1 MAADAP
7 DAARPIESMDDLL
20 VPFFA
25 SEKPRGAWQIGTE
38 AEKFG
43 VFADGATLPFE
54 GERSVATVLAR
65 LAERHGW
72 VPEGE
77 FVGGTVIALRRG
89 RASITL
95 EPAGQLELSG
105 APLDTIHETRVEL
118 LGHLAEVRA
127 VSADLGIR
135 WLGLGFHPFASHAD
149 LPWVPKLRYGVMRE
163 YLPTKGRF
171 ALDMMRR
178 TCTVQANLDYASAD
192 DAFRKLRVALRAQ
205 PIVSAMFAN
214 SPWVEGR
221 ATGERSRRVHVWTSV
236 DPDRQGLLPQLW
248 EGPASYERYVEW
260 ALDVP
265 MFLVKRGSTLHRN
278 TGQTFRD
285 YWENGFEGLRATI
298 GDWDTHLNTLF
309 PEARL
314 KRTLEVRGAD
324 AQGADLLVALP
335 AFWKGLLYDETSLAG
350 AEGLLGA
357 LDFESLEAA
366 RPAIGD
372 RGLGATLVERPVA
385 AWASELVTLAREGLA
400 RLGNL
405 DCEGR
410 DETHHLEALEAL
422 VAKGESP
429 ACEAL
434 RRAPGASPSPEAV
447 LDAVAL

>member
-7 DAARPIESMDDLL
+7 DAARPIEGMDDLL

-25 SEKPRGAWQIGTE
+25 SEKPRGAWQVGTE

-43 VFADGATLPFE
+43 VFADGRTLPFE
-54 GERSVATVLAR
+54 GEPSVATILGR
-65 LAERHGW
+65 LVERHGW
-72 VPEGE
+72 QPEGE
-77 FVGGTVIALRRG
+77 YVGGTVIALRRG

-127 VSADLGIR
+127 VSADLGIH
-135 WLGLGFHPFASHAD
+135 WLGLGFHPFASHAE

-178 TCTVQANLDYASAD
+178 TCTVQANLDYANAD
-192 DAFRKLRVALRAQ
+192 DAFRKLRVALRTQ

-214 SPWVEGR
+214 SPWVERR
-221 ATGERSRRVHVWTSV
+221 ATGERSRRVHVWSSV

-248 EGPASYERYVEW
+248 EGPPSYERYVEW

-285 YWENGFEGLRATI
+285 YWKHGFEGLRATV

-324 AQGADLLVALP
+324 SQGAALLVALP
-335 AFWKGLLYDETSLAG
+335 ALWKGLLYDE
-350 AEGLLGA
+350 GA
-357 LDFESLEAA
+357 LAAAEALASRIDYESLEAA

-372 RGLGATLVERPVA
+372 HGLAATLAGRPVA
-385 AWASELVTLAREGLA
+385 AWAAELLEISSDGLG

-405 DCEGR
+405 DCEGQ
-410 DETHHLEALEAL
+410 DERVHLAALEAL

-434 RRAPGASPSPEAV
+434 RRAPGETPSPAAV
-447 LDAVAL
+447 IDAVAL